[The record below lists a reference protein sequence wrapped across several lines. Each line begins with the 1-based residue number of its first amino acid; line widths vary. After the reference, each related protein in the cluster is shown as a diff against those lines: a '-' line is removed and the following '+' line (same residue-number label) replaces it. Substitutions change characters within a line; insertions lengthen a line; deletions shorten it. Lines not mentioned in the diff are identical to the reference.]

1 MKGTKSLEYLGLH
14 LIAEFWGNKVDIKDP
29 NKIEEI
35 LKTAALKA
43 KSTPLAVKLHKFNP
57 HGISG
62 VCLLAESHIS
72 IHTWPEKEYI
82 AFDIFTCG
90 RKSMPYKALEFLKE
104 VFRPKEVQVIE
115 IKRGIH

>member
-1 MKGTKSLEYLGLH
+1 MKKTKSLYYTGLH
-14 LIAEFWGNKVDIKDP
+14 LIVEFWKNKVDIEDP
-29 NKIEEI
+29 KKIEEI
-35 LKTAALKA
+35 LIQAALKA

-72 IHTWPEKEYI
+72 IHTWPEKKYI

-90 RKSMPYKALEFLKE
+90 KKSMPYKALEYLKKIFQPE
-104 VFRPKEVQVIE
+104 EVQVIE
-115 IKRGIH
+115 IKRGIK